1 MGNLSEYQ
9 KEHVKWI
16 KRTRPTVYTVCK
28 HVSSSGM
35 LRVIDCFVIRD
46 NKPINVSHLI
56 EAYGLYKRDKRRNG
70 VRVSGCGMDMGF
82 AVVYGLSN
90 EIFPKGFKYRKNEH
104 HRNGDPSNRDRM
116 GGYALKQEWL

>member
-1 MGNLSEYQ
+1 MENLSKYQ
-9 KEHVKWI
+9 KEIVKWI
-16 KRTRPTVYTVCK
+16 KRTRPTVYTTCN

-46 NKPINVSHLI
+46 NKPVSVVHLI
-56 EAYGLYKRDKRRNG
+56 ETYELYKQDNLRRG

-82 AVVYGLSN
+82 AVVYALSDA
-90 EIFPKGFKYRKNEH
+90 IFPKGFKYRKNEY
-104 HRNGDPSNRDRM
+104 HRNGDPGKRDRD